1 MGIACLLGMPHM
13 QDLRNIEALK
23 SSPYV
28 NTSSKR
34 TPYAQQLHQQ
44 PSYIIS
50 PYRYVC
56 CCQRDCTP
64 Y

>member
-1 MGIACLLGMPHM
+1 MAIGCLLDMLQL

-50 PYRYVC
+50 PCR
-56 CCQRDCTP
+56 
-64 Y
+64 